1 MDKLFLYNQIK
12 DYLLI
17 KKIKRAAIFGSFA
30 RNEETEDSDIDLL
43 IDVQGITL
51 FDFLKMEDD
60 LSKITHRKI
69 DMVEYK
75 AIKPTIAKYVYE
87 NMIDLI

>member
-1 MDKLFLYNQIK
+1 MDKTFLYSQIK

-17 KKIKRAAIFGSFA
+17 KKTKKAAIFGSFA

-43 IDVQGITL
+43 VDIQGITM

-60 LSKITHRKI
+60 LAKITHRKI

-87 NMIDLI
+87 NVIELI